1 MQRCSEFAYA
11 MCPDRAHCGSR
22 SEAVFTEHSECAV
35 FNQSVEDLPMTNVG
49 TTQRMTEKQAE
60 IILAY
65 ADCNM
70 NAVAAGRMIYMSEA
84 NVSYHLTKIRKQT
97 GRNPKRFFDLCY
109 LVGIAAQR
117 LGGANDDQGG

>member
-22 SEAVFTEHSECAV
+22 NDAVFTENSECAV
-35 FNQSVEDLPMTNVG
+35 FNRSAEDLQMANVG
-49 TTQRMTEKQAE
+49 TTRRMTEKQAE

-65 ADCNM
+65 AESNM
-70 NAVAAGRMIYMSEA
+70 DAVATGRKVYMSES
-84 NVSYHLTKIRKQT
+84 NVSYYLTQIKNQT
-97 GRNPKRFFDLCY
+97 GRNPKRFYDLCY

-117 LGGANDDQGG
+117 SGGANDDQAG

>member
-1 MQRCSEFAYA
+1 
-11 MCPDRAHCGSR
+11 
-22 SEAVFTEHSECAV
+22 
-35 FNQSVEDLPMTNVG
+35 
-49 TTQRMTEKQAE
+49 MTEKQAE

-65 ADCNM
+65 AECNM

-84 NVSYHLTKIRKQT
+84 NVFYHLTKIRKQT

-117 LGGANDDQGG
+117 LGGANDAQAG